1 MSDQRHLLIISTSTV
16 HGSAY
21 LEYILPNVEV
31 FLAGTKEILFIPFA
45 RPSGISYDDY
55 TLKASQAFASVGIH
69 LKGIHEFKDPVV
81 AVQEASS
88 VFIGGGNS
96 FVLLNELYKQNLI
109 TPLRQRVHEG
119 MRYMGTSAGANMTG
133 ISIGTTNDMPIVY
146 PPSFEAL
153 QLVPFNINPH
163 YLDPEPHSK
172 HMGETRETRIAEF
185 HCFNEQPVIGLRE
198 GSWIEVYGM
207 KARLQGSLSAR
218 LFQKGKE
225 ATEIPA
231 HTDIS
236 YLF

>member
-1 MSDQRHLLIISTSTV
+1 MSNNRHLLIISTSTV

-21 LEYILPNVEV
+21 LEYILPNIEV
-31 FLAGTKEILFIPFA
+31 FLAGQKDVLFIPYA

-55 TLKASQAFASVGIH
+55 TAKVAKTFASIGV
-69 LKGIHEFKDPVV
+69 LVRGIHEFTDTVE
-81 AVQEASS
+81 AVNEASF

-96 FVLLNELYKQNLI
+96 FVLLNELYRQKLI
-109 TPLRQRVHEG
+109 LPLRKRINEG

-163 YLDPEPHSK
+163 YLDPDPHTK

-185 HCFNEQPVIGLRE
+185 HQFNDQPVIGLRE

-207 KARLQGSLSAR
+207 KARLQGNLSAR
-218 LFQKGKE
+218 LFIKGKE
-225 ATEIPA
+225 ALEIPA
-231 HTDIS
+231 HSDIS
-236 YLF
+236 YLL